1 MQKHSIYKAFKPLF
15 LLVSLAFLTSGSLL
29 ASQDSDEHSPET
41 TDEHAVNDASL
52 SDETPIATDSHGDS
66 EAFNAGDMIMH
77 HVTDAHDIHLFTIEK
92 GKGEEDVHVSIPLP
106 IILYSVEDGLSVF
119 MSSAFH
125 HGHAAKN
132 RYILNHGHIYR
143 LGINNRLAES
153 EELNIEEA
161 LGLGYSE
168 ESLAGVFRGEPGAF
182 FDLSIT
188 KTTFGILLT
197 VFIMFFVF
205 MSIAKSYKRSPNEAP
220 KGMQSLM
227 EPIILFV
234 RDEIA
239 KPSVGPRYE
248 KFLPYLLTI
257 FFFIWTANML
267 GLIPF
272 IGGFNVTGNI
282 AVTLVLALFTFV
294 ITNVSGNKYYWK
306 HIFAPD
312 IPIPLYILMI
322 PIEIMGVFIKPIVL
336 CARLFAN
343 ITAGHIIILAFMS
356 LIFIFANQYGTGA
369 GFGVS
374 IVSLL
379 FAIFMNIMEILVA
392 FLQAYVFTLLSA
404 LYFGA
409 AVEEHH

>member
-1 MQKHSIYKAFKPLF
+1 MASENSDSQKPEA
-15 LLVSLAFLTSGSLL
+15 TE
-29 ASQDSDEHSPET
+29 EHT
-41 TDEHAVNDASL
+41 VNDASL
-52 SDETPIATDSHGDS
+52 SDETHEAADSHGDS
-66 EAFNAGDMIMH
+66 EAFNAGEMIMH
-77 HVTDAHDIHLFTIEK
+77 HVTDAHDIHLMDI
-92 GKGEEDVHVSIPLP
+92 GGHPISIPLP
-106 IILYSVEDGLSVF
+106 IILFSTDDGLSVF
-119 MSSAFH
+119 MSSAFR
-125 HGHAAKN
+125 HGLAAKN

-143 LGINNRLAES
+143 LGENNPYAES
-153 EELNIEEA
+153 VEVNAEEA
-161 LGLGYSE
+161 LSMGYSE
-168 ESLAGVFRGEPGAF
+168 ENLGGVFSGEAGAF

-205 MSIAKSYKRSPNEAP
+205 MSIANAYKRNPNEAP
-220 KGMQSLM
+220 KGMQSFM

-312 IPIPLYILMI
+312 IPVPLYILMI

-374 IVSLL
+374 IVSLA

>member
-1 MQKHSIYKAFKPLF
+1 MQKHSNYTAFKPFF
-15 LLVSLAFLTSGSLL
+15 LLFTIAILVSGSLF
-29 ASQDSDEHSPET
+29 ASEDSNT
-41 TDEHAVNDASL
+41 HAVESTEEHVAVDSTVSA
-52 SDETPIATDSHGDS
+52 EMHAATDSHDS
-66 EAFNAGDMIMH
+66 HDGAFNAGEMIMH
-77 HVTDAHDIHLFTIEK
+77 HVTDAHDIHLMDI
-92 GKGEEDVHVSIPLP
+92 GGHPVSLPLP
-106 IILYSVEDGLSVF
+106 IILFSAEDGLSVF

-125 HGHAAKN
+125 HGEAAKN

-143 LGINNRLAES
+143 LGANNPFAES
-153 EELNIEEA
+153 EHLNVEEA
-161 LGLGYSE
+161 LSMGYSE
-168 ESLAGVFRGEPGAF
+168 QSLGGIFSGAPGAF
-182 FDLSIT
+182 IDLSIT

-197 VFIMFFVF
+197 IAIMFFVF
-205 MSIAKSYKRSPNEAP
+205 MSIAKSYKRNPNEAP
-220 KGMQSLM
+220 KGLQSLM

-282 AVTLVLALFTFV
+282 AVTIVLALFTFV

-306 HIFAPD
+306 HVLAPD
-312 IPIPLYILMI
+312 IPMWLYPLMI

-374 IVSLL
+374 IVSLA

-409 AVEEHH
+409 AVEEHHH